1 MINKSIISRSLLVC
15 FNALLLVSLTLLGNS
30 LSIDRNG
37 TGSIMKQ
44 LDVVRQIYKDKISG
58 KADVNQASM
67 SQEFFPV
74 NIGYDREMVPAV
86 DDFGIPVGERP
97 VVSRG
102 RLAQFLSSIR
112 DANYKSVIVD
122 VQFFKS
128 DSGEA
133 DSLLFA
139 TLNNMPRLLVSAN
152 GEEDAED
159 AILPNRLASSEY
171 NVSLDEDNFVKYRY
185 DHGDVQD
192 MALSTYNLRNGFD
205 VCLAG
210 LFPNDHGRL
219 AMGTL
224 PLWMPYRIDGC
235 YDADGEKT
243 YYNLTADL
251 LDVYSP
257 DELAELVEGK
267 TIVIGDFVGGDDHD
281 TYTGSIAGP
290 VILINAVIALEAGR
304 HLINWWWMGIFFV
317 IYVLL
322 TLMLIYDPFS
332 LLPAKWAQSKIV
344 HLFVAGLSFG
354 VVILG
359 LNIVMYLFTGVMY
372 DLYFPTLWL
381 TVLYFIKEN
390 CESIKRQFGIVVK
403 YIKSNFSKAKSMKNI
418 IVAVVFSLM
427 SVFAASADNFKI
439 LYLTTPNITIGGK
452 VYQVGD
458 TFSGNASIRW
468 SAPRQAMKVQNT
480 TTKKQSLVVAEK
492 YTGIKSAD
500 MNSYFVQSKQLSTR
514 QGELINTLELGIVL
528 SDTYYLLDPIEL
540 KTTLPVDDK
549 HFFFASY
556 DHNGE
561 TINKKLNCKEG
572 ILTFDRSLYS
582 IDGNP
587 IEPFD
592 VTLSVWYMD
601 ASAGKRTLVTDKM
614 IIIPI

>member
-1 MINKSIISRSLLVC
+1 MINKSVISRSLLVC

-44 LDVVRQIYKDKISG
+44 LDVVRQIYTDKISG

-86 DDFGIPVGERP
+86 DDFRIPVGERP

-139 TLNNMPRLLVSAN
+139 TLNNMPRVLVSAN

-210 LFPNDHGRL
+210 LFPSDHGRL

-267 TIVIGDFVGGDDHD
+267 TVVIGDFVGGDDHD

-359 LNIVMYLFTGVMY
+359 LNIVMYLFTGVMC

-403 YIKSNFSKAKSMKNI
+403 YIKK
-418 IVAVVFSLM
+418 
-427 SVFAASADNFKI
+427 
-439 LYLTTPNITIGGK
+439 
-452 VYQVGD
+452 
-458 TFSGNASIRW
+458 
-468 SAPRQAMKVQNT
+468 
-480 TTKKQSLVVAEK
+480 
-492 YTGIKSAD
+492 
-500 MNSYFVQSKQLSTR
+500 
-514 QGELINTLELGIVL
+514 
-528 SDTYYLLDPIEL
+528 
-540 KTTLPVDDK
+540 
-549 HFFFASY
+549 
-556 DHNGE
+556 
-561 TINKKLNCKEG
+561 
-572 ILTFDRSLYS
+572 
-582 IDGNP
+582 
-587 IEPFD
+587 
-592 VTLSVWYMD
+592 
-601 ASAGKRTLVTDKM
+601 
-614 IIIPI
+614 